1 MAVEVNREQLA
12 ITSIEE
18 LKQYAQ
24 GEVVVLPPFAPTQPF
39 VARLKRPSLLAMAK
53 NGKIPNELLVKTNEL
68 FINDGTAA
76 NASDD
81 NMLKEIFS
89 VIDTI
94 AGEVF
99 VQPTYKEI
107 KKAGIQLTD
116 EQMLFIFNYTQTGVK
131 NLENFRE
138 D

>member
-99 VQPTYKEI
+99 VQPTYEEI
-107 KKAGIQLTD
+107 KEAGIQLTD

>member
-18 LKQYAQ
+18 LNQYAQ
-24 GEVVVLPPFAPTQPF
+24 GEVVTLPPFAPTQPF
-39 VARLKRPSLLAMAK
+39 VAKLKRPSLLAMAK

-68 FINDGTAA
+68 FMNDGTAV

-107 KKAGIQLTD
+107 KEAGVQLTD

>member
-1 MAVEVNREQLA
+1 MAVEVNREQLVV
-12 ITSIEE
+12 TSIEQ

-24 GEVVVLPPFAPTQPF
+24 GEVIELPPFAPRQPF
-39 VARLKRPSLLAMAK
+39 VAKLKRPSLLAMAK
-53 NGKIPNELLVKTNEL
+53 SGKIPNNLLVKTNEL
-68 FINDGTAA
+68 FMNDGTAA
-76 NASDD
+76 NVSDD

-107 KKAGIQLTD
+107 KEAGIELTD

>member
-24 GEVVVLPPFAPTQPF
+24 GEIVTLPPFVPTQPF
-39 VARLKRPSLLAMAK
+39 VAKLKRPSLLAMAK

-68 FINDGTAA
+68 FMNDGTAV

-99 VQPTYKEI
+99 VQPTYEEI
-107 KKAGIQLTD
+107 KEAGVQLTD

-131 NLENFRE
+131 NFENFRE

>member
-24 GEVVVLPPFAPTQPF
+24 GEVVALPPFAPTQPF

>member
-68 FINDGTAA
+68 FMNDGTAV

>member
-1 MAVEVNREQLA
+1 MAVEVNREQLVV
-12 ITSIEE
+12 TSIEQ

-24 GEVVVLPPFAPTQPF
+24 GEVIELPPFAPRQPF
-39 VARLKRPSLLAMAK
+39 VAKLKRPSLLAMAK
-53 NGKIPNELLVKTNEL
+53 NGKIPNNLLVKTNEL
-68 FINDGTAA
+68 FMNDGTAV

-94 AGEVF
+94 AEEVF

-107 KKAGIQLTD
+107 KEAGIELTD

>member
-18 LKQYAQ
+18 LKKYAQ
-24 GEVVVLPPFAPTQPF
+24 GEIVELPPFAPTQPF
-39 VARLKRPSLLAMAK
+39 VAKLKRPSLLAMAK

-68 FINDGTAA
+68 FMNDGTAV

-107 KKAGIQLTD
+107 KEAGIQLTD

>member
-1 MAVEVNREQLA
+1 MAVEVNREQLQ
-12 ITSIEE
+12 ITSIEQ

-24 GEVVVLPPFAPTQPF
+24 GEVVELPPFAPTQPF
-39 VARLKRPSLLAMAK
+39 VAKLKRPSLLAMAK

-68 FINDGTAA
+68 FMNDGTAV

-107 KKAGIQLTD
+107 KEAGIELTD

>member
-24 GEVVVLPPFAPTQPF
+24 GEVVVLPSFAPTQPF

>member
-39 VARLKRPSLLAMAK
+39 VAKLKRPSLLAMAK

-68 FINDGTAA
+68 FMNDGTAV

-107 KKAGIQLTD
+107 KEAGVQLTD

>member
-1 MAVEVNREQLA
+1 MAVEVNREQLVV
-12 ITSIEE
+12 TSIEQ

-24 GEVVVLPPFAPTQPF
+24 GEIVELPPFSPTQPF
-39 VARLKRPSLLAMAK
+39 VARLKRPSLLSMAK

-68 FINDGTAA
+68 FMNDGTAV

-99 VQPTYKEI
+99 VQPTYAEI
-107 KKAGIQLTD
+107 KEANIELTD
-116 EQMLFIFNYTQTGVK
+116 EQMIFIFNYTQTGVK
-131 NLENFRE
+131 KLENFRE

>member
-1 MAVEVNREQLA
+1 MAVEVNREQLVV
-12 ITSIEE
+12 TSIEQ

-24 GEVVVLPPFAPTQPF
+24 GEVIELPSFAPKQPF
-39 VARLKRPSLLAMAK
+39 VAKLKRPSLLAMAK

-68 FINDGTAA
+68 FMNDGTAV

-107 KKAGIQLTD
+107 KEAGVQLTD

>member
-12 ITSIEE
+12 ITSIEQ

-24 GEVVVLPPFAPTQPF
+24 GEIVELPPFSPAQPF
-39 VARLKRPSLLAMAK
+39 VARLKRPSLLSMAK

-68 FINDGTAA
+68 FMNDGTAV

-89 VIDTI
+89 VIDVI

-107 KKAGIQLTD
+107 KEAGIQLTD

>member
-1 MAVEVNREQLA
+1 MAVEVNREQLVV
-12 ITSIEE
+12 TSIEQ
-18 LKQYAQ
+18 LKQYTQ
-24 GEVVVLPPFAPTQPF
+24 GEVVELPPFSPTQPF

-53 NGKIPNELLVKTNEL
+53 NGKIPNNLLVKTNEL
-68 FINDGTAA
+68 FINDGTAV

-81 NMLKEIFS
+81 NMLMEIFS

-94 AGEVF
+94 ASEVF
-99 VQPTYKEI
+99 VQPTYAEI
-107 KKAGIQLTD
+107 KEANIELTD
-116 EQMLFIFNYTQTGVK
+116 EQMIFIFNYTQRGVK

>member
-1 MAVEVNREQLA
+1 MAVEVNREQLVV
-12 ITSIEE
+12 TSIEH

-24 GEVVVLPPFAPTQPF
+24 GEVIELPPFAPRQPF
-39 VARLKRPSLLAMAK
+39 VAKLKRPSLLAMAK
-53 NGKIPNELLVKTNEL
+53 SGKIPNNLLVKTNEL
-68 FINDGTAA
+68 FMNDGTAV
-76 NASDD
+76 NVSDD

-107 KKAGIQLTD
+107 KEAGIELTD

>member
-1 MAVEVNREQLA
+1 MAVEVNREQLVV
-12 ITSIEE
+12 TSIEQ

-24 GEVVVLPPFAPTQPF
+24 GEVIELPPFAPTQPF
-39 VARLKRPSLLAMAK
+39 VAKLKRPSLLAMAK

-68 FINDGTAA
+68 FMNDGTAV

-99 VQPTYKEI
+99 VQPTYEEI
-107 KKAGIQLTD
+107 KEAGIELTD

>member
-1 MAVEVNREQLA
+1 MCIRD
-12 ITSIEE
+12 
-18 LKQYAQ
+18 
-24 GEVVVLPPFAPTQPF
+24 
-39 VARLKRPSLLAMAK
+39 RAK

-68 FINDGTAA
+68 FMNDGTAV

-107 KKAGIQLTD
+107 KEAGIQLTD